1 MLRATTLDIIMSSK
15 AWGLVAMGGAI
26 VILFVIPWLDRHPVR
41 SIRYR
46 GWLSKLFMAI
56 FVVDFLI
63 LGYLGTQPATPGKT
77 MLAQFGTVYYF
88 SYFLLIMPFVH
99 KFEKSKP
106 VPERVT
112 GGH

>member
-1 MLRATTLDIIMSSK
+1 MM
-15 AWGLVAMGGAI
+15 
-26 VILFVIPWLDRHPVR
+26 
-41 SIRYR
+41 
-46 GWLSKLFMAI
+46 
-56 FVVDFLI
+56 
-63 LGYLGTQPATPGKT
+63 
-77 MLAQFGTVYYF
+77 AQFGTIYYF

>member
-1 MLRATTLDIIMSSK
+1 
-15 AWGLVAMGGAI
+15 VGGNPFKSI
-26 VILFVIPWLDRHPVR
+26 SYRGILSNIFMTLFVL
-41 SIRYR
+41 
-46 GWLSKLFMAI
+46 
-56 FVVDFLI
+56 DFLM
-63 LGYLGTQPATPGKT
+63 LVNFGTQPATPGKT
-77 MLAQFGTVYYF
+77 MMAQFGTIYYF